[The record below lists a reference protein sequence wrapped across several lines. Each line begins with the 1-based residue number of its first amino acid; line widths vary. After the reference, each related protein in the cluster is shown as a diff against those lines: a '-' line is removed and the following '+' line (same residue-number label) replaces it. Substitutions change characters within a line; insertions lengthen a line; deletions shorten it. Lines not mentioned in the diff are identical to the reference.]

1 MARTRYRMR
10 RCLLI
15 LLLALHVPAVFAWGN
30 AGHRIV
36 ADLAWMQL
44 TPQARVAASRLLA
57 LEPGATL
64 ASVSTWADDNRDDA
78 TRAWHFVNLPKDSCR
93 YDAARDCP
101 DGQCVIAA
109 AERQLAVLGASGESD
124 AQRLQALKYVVHL
137 LADVHQPLHA
147 GQFADRGGNR
157 YQLQAFGEGTNL
169 HALWDSGL
177 LHRHRTSA
185 AALAGASK
193 AAAASATVVD
203 LDLTRAAQESC
214 RIVTTP
220 GFYPPHTL
228 PADYVERIAPVLEQR
243 LVLAGARLAGWLNR
257 VLP

>member
-1 MARTRYRMR
+1 MR

-15 LLLALHVPAVFAWGN
+15 VMLAVYVPAVHAWGN
-30 AGHRIV
+30 VGHRIV

-44 TPQARVAASRLLA
+44 TAPARVTVSRLLA

-64 ASVSTWADDNRDDA
+64 ASVSSWADDTRDDV
-78 TRAWHFVNLPKDSCR
+78 TRQWHFVNFPKDSCS
-93 YDAARDCP
+93 YDPARDCS
-101 DGQCVIAA
+101 DGQCGIAA
-109 AERQLAVLGASGESD
+109 VERQIAVLGASTVSD

-137 LADVHQPLHA
+137 VADLHQPLHA
-147 GQFADRGGNR
+147 GHFEDRGGNR

-177 LHRHRTSA
+177 LYRHRTSA
-185 AALAGASK
+185 AALTSTPQARPE
-193 AAAASATVVD
+193 SATAAD
-203 LDLTRAAQESC
+203 LDLTHAAQESC
-214 RIVTTP
+214 QIVTMP

-228 PADYVERIAPVLEQR
+228 PAEYVTRFVPILEQR
-243 LVLAGARLAGWLNR
+243 LLLAGARLAGWLNR